1 MEQNQESSLFGLT
14 LDGQSKN
21 HLKEIAVWGRFLA
34 VAGFIFGA
42 LFIIFALMIFSR
54 MSEINNSMSYRN
66 NSNPF
71 LSVGGLGT
79 GIAIMY
85 IIMAVIFIVPSV
97 FQLRFG
103 NQMKTALASD
113 DVDTLNS
120 SFANMKITFR
130 FWGIVAIVLLALF
143 LISMLSSLG

>member
-21 HLKEIAVWGRFLA
+21 HLKEIAAWGRFLA
-34 VAGFIFGA
+34 VTGFIFGA
-42 LFIIFALMIFSR
+42 LFIIIALMVISR
-54 MSEINNSMSYRN
+54 SSEINNAMSYRSS
-66 NSNPF
+66 SNPF

-85 IIMAVIFIVPSV
+85 FIMAVIFIVPSI
-97 FQLRFG
+97 FQLKFG
-103 NQMKTALASD
+103 NQMKTALAAD
-113 DVDTLNS
+113 DIDALNGS
-120 SFANMKITFR
+120 LTNMKITFR